1 MELLDVKYDLGTEQ
15 NKRRISNIEGFASLI
30 KELKERELTEEVIEV
45 LNKHIELINSLSGNI
60 KKLNRQVS
68 KSKLIIFQTLDRKMR
83 IVPKNAYRNRWL
95 AIGMVVFGMPMG
107 AAYGVSMGNMAFIG
121 VGIPIGMV
129 FGMAIGARMDKKAAK
144 EGRQLKF
151 EVS

>member
-1 MELLDVKYDLGTEQ
+1 MELQELKYNLGTEQ
-15 NKRRISNIEGFASLI
+15 NKRRISNIEGFASLVN
-30 KELKERELTEEVIEV
+30 ELRERDLTEEVIKAI
-45 LNKHIELINSLSGNI
+45 NKEIQIINSISGNT
-60 KKLNRQVS
+60 KKLSRQVS
-68 KSKLIIFQTLDRKMR
+68 RSKLLIFQTLDRKMK

-95 AIGMVVFGMPMG
+95 AIGMVVFGMPLG
-107 AAYGVSMGNMAFIG
+107 AVYGVSMGNMAFIG

-151 EVS
+151 EV

>member
-1 MELLDVKYDLGTEQ
+1 MELQELKYNLGTEQ
-15 NKRRISNIEGFASLI
+15 NKRRISNIEGLVSLI
-30 KELKERELTEEVIEV
+30 NELRERDLTEEVTKAI
-45 LNKHIELINSLSGNI
+45 NKEIQIINSISGNT
-60 KKLNRQVS
+60 KKLSRQVS
-68 KSKLIIFQTLDRKMR
+68 RSKLLIFQTLDRKMK

-95 AIGMVVFGMPMG
+95 AIGMVVFGMPLG
-107 AAYGVSMGNMAFIG
+107 TVYGISMGNMAFIG

-151 EVS
+151 EV

>member
-1 MELLDVKYDLGTEQ
+1 
-15 NKRRISNIEGFASLI
+15 
-30 KELKERELTEEVIEV
+30 
-45 LNKHIELINSLSGNI
+45 
-60 KKLNRQVS
+60 
-68 KSKLIIFQTLDRKMR
+68 MR

>member
-1 MELLDVKYDLGTEQ
+1 MELQELKYDLGIEQ
-15 NKRRISNIEGFASLI
+15 NKRRISNIKGFASLI
-30 KELKERELTEEVIEV
+30 SELKERELTEEVIV
-45 LNKHIELINSLSGNI
+45 AINKEIEIINSISGNT
-60 KKLNRQVS
+60 KKLSRQVS
-68 KSKLIIFQTLDRKMR
+68 KSKLLIFQTLDRKMK

-95 AIGMVVFGMPMG
+95 AIGMVVFGMPLG
-107 AAYGVSMGNMAFIG
+107 AVYGVSMGNMAFIG

-151 EVS
+151 EV